1 MYILLATTT
10 SQIDSDVY
18 RTIIVVSMILISMKF
33 FLIVFQR
40 FLDYRLKKQMIE
52 KGISED
58 VAATILFTDP
68 QMIQRQGLKWVILLL
83 TASFGIFIVDRVQP
97 LGLHSIGIM
106 LASIAIGY
114 MAYLTAL
121 RALDSSSNKNQL

>member
-1 MYILLATTT
+1 
-10 SQIDSDVY
+10 
-18 RTIIVVSMILISMKF
+18 
-33 FLIVFQR
+33 
-40 FLDYRLKKQMIE
+40 MIE

-121 RALDSSSNKNQL
+121 RALDSSSNKNQ